1 MAMLVLKVVWKLV
14 ALGYV
19 VDKWKSIWLIDEVGQ
34 SNLMTINI
42 TIEDEVVSNFYFSS
56 QFSFSVEDSSSEDV
70 V

>member
-19 VDKWKSIWLIDEVGQ
+19 VDTWKSIWLIDEVGQ